1 MNKIKTLLLIAFLS
15 SISFAAKINDVSLVC
30 KKEKCHLVF
39 QFASA
44 KDLPSFFQ
52 KYEASS
58 KKFTVAFSET
68 DFILGEGS
76 FDIDAKS
83 SLIQKMKVF
92 TEQSKKANLLKF
104 EFTVGSLITSDKNK
118 INLANN
124 GTDFGLELVKST
136 DKDWAISKKFAEQ
149 KKAAEKVALEEKKNA
164 GKKALEEKVRLAE
177 QKKAAEKA
185 ALEEKKNA
193 GKKALEEKVRLA
205 EEKKAA
211 EKAALEEKKRLAQEK
226 KTVGKPSTESKTAKA
241 PIESKP
247 VSALIEGI
255 QEMIALSSFG
265 LEQFQLV
272 TDDNILLSNISKPN
286 RQVIT
291 IGLAGPAK
299 SPVFKVNAGTIVKS
313 IYWSTYGLNI
323 ELHPGIQPSIIV
335 RKGVLILQV
344 TSDKK
349 IDGMLYWHAKPSGIK
364 QRQWIA
370 AKEGLVSFDAFTKKL
385 ESESKKLVSVS
396 QTFYLRPTARELIVV
411 SEEIELLAKPNEKAQ
426 VLQRLVFS
434 DRLVSLENAGLF
446 QKVQFNNKTGFVYK
460 RAVSFRD
467 ELSSMQL
474 ERLKQI
480 AFEKGENLDSIASR
494 FETISEDRVAYS
506 SFGRR
511 DPFVEIKGLVEE
523 GINIDQVELVGI
535 IWETQEPMAI
545 LAESKNPTISYTIKE
560 GDKILNGKVL
570 KITQTDVL
578 FLIQEFGVSR
588 RYSMGLPDKYGSLK

>member
-149 KKAAEKVALEEKKNA
+149 KKAAEKV
-164 GKKALEEKVRLAE
+164 
-177 QKKAAEKA
+177 

>member
-136 DKDWAISKKFAEQ
+136 DKDWAISKKF
-149 KKAAEKVALEEKKNA
+149 
-164 GKKALEEKVRLAE
+164 AE

-494 FETISEDRVAYS
+494 FEMISEDRVAYS

>member
-177 QKKAAEKA
+177 Q
-185 ALEEKKNA
+185 
-193 GKKALEEKVRLA
+193 
-205 EEKKAA
+205 KKAA

-467 ELSSMQL
+467 EPSSMQL

>member
-149 KKAAEKVALEEKKNA
+149 KKAAEKAALEEKKNA

-177 QKKAAEKA
+177 Q
-185 ALEEKKNA
+185 
-193 GKKALEEKVRLA
+193 
-205 EEKKAA
+205 KKAA

>member
-149 KKAAEKVALEEKKNA
+149 KKAAEKAALEEKKNA

-177 QKKAAEKA
+177 Q
-185 ALEEKKNA
+185 
-193 GKKALEEKVRLA
+193 
-205 EEKKAA
+205 KKAA

-255 QEMIALSSFG
+255 QEMIALSSYG

-396 QTFYLRPTARELIVV
+396 QTFYLRPTARELI
-411 SEEIELLAKPNEKAQ
+411 EI
-426 VLQRLVFS
+426 
-434 DRLVSLENAGLF
+434 G
-446 QKVQFNNKTGFVYK
+446 
-460 RAVSFRD
+460 RAHV
-467 ELSSMQL
+467 
-474 ERLKQI
+474 
-480 AFEKGENLDSIASR
+480 
-494 FETISEDRVAYS
+494 
-506 SFGRR
+506 
-511 DPFVEIKGLVEE
+511 
-523 GINIDQVELVGI
+523 
-535 IWETQEPMAI
+535 
-545 LAESKNPTISYTIKE
+545 
-560 GDKILNGKVL
+560 
-570 KITQTDVL
+570 
-578 FLIQEFGVSR
+578 
-588 RYSMGLPDKYGSLK
+588 

>member
-136 DKDWAISKKFAEQ
+136 DKDWAISEKFAEQ

-177 QKKAAEKA
+177 Q
-185 ALEEKKNA
+185 
-193 GKKALEEKVRLA
+193 
-205 EEKKAA
+205 KKAA

-434 DRLVSLENAGLF
+434 DRLVSIENAGLF

>member
-136 DKDWAISKKFAEQ
+136 DKDWAISKKF
-149 KKAAEKVALEEKKNA
+149 
-164 GKKALEEKVRLAE
+164 AE

>member
-136 DKDWAISKKFAEQ
+136 DKDWAISEKFAEQ

-177 QKKAAEKA
+177 Q
-185 ALEEKKNA
+185 
-193 GKKALEEKVRLA
+193 
-205 EEKKAA
+205 KKAA

>member
-136 DKDWAISKKFAEQ
+136 DKDWAISEKFAEQ

-177 QKKAAEKA
+177 Q
-185 ALEEKKNA
+185 
-193 GKKALEEKVRLA
+193 
-205 EEKKAA
+205 KKAA

-344 TSDKK
+344 TSEKK

-434 DRLVSLENAGLF
+434 DRLVSIENAGLF

>member
-136 DKDWAISKKFAEQ
+136 DKDWAISEKF
-149 KKAAEKVALEEKKNA
+149 
-164 GKKALEEKVRLAE
+164 AE

>member
-149 KKAAEKVALEEKKNA
+149 
-164 GKKALEEKVRLAE
+164 
-177 QKKAAEKA
+177 
-185 ALEEKKNA
+185 
-193 GKKALEEKVRLA
+193 
-205 EEKKAA
+205 KKAA